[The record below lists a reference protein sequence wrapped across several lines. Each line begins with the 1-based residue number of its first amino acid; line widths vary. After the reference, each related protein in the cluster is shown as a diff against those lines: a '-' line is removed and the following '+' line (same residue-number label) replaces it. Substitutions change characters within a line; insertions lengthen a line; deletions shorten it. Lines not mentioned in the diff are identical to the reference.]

1 MLGVFRKTRILS
13 ATKVSIFSKS
23 NFTVLIERA
32 SLKVPHDQKGVFGL
46 GGFGDMVCAEAIPI
60 RLEGRKFV
68 QKPY

>member
-1 MLGVFRKTRILS
+1 MLRAQLPTTYL
-13 ATKVSIFSKS
+13 
-23 NFTVLIERA
+23 ERA
-32 SLKVPHDQKGVFGL
+32 KRASMDCESTWLFRDETIFLKGVFGL